1 VVLVAKGKEVFAKI
15 LEKYGIPSPRLG
27 GYEYMVATNL
37 LILEQLKK
45 MTSKTK
51 VPFRN
56 S

>member
-1 VVLVAKGKEVFAKI
+1 MPNKEKFKKI

-37 LILEQLKK
+37 MILEQLKAMDK
-45 MTSKTK
+45 PIKSLLD
-51 VPFRN
+51 V